1 MRACRCA
8 VTPRLCRDHG
18 SRRRSKSPQARG
30 APPFCCWAVVPRHRR
45 QARALAAARRLGN
58 EVSDR
63 LHCASPPRARR
74 VGQCRSPPV
83 AEARAWVGIGT
94 GRMLWRGGG
103 CRVAGGR
110 VAAPDT
116 LRIARL
122 GTRGPLAGTLVA
134 RLGSVGRRPN
144 AARARPTARGVLTA
158 RVPRGTDS
166 DGARLTA
173 ARLQL
178 WGTDLGLTACV
189 PRGTD
194 SDGAR
199 LTAVCFQPRVLG
211 Y

>member
-30 APPFCCWAVVPRHRR
+30 APLFAAGQLCHATGARLVPWR
-45 QARALAAARRLGN
+45 QPGGWGMKSLTASTAPLRPEPDVLASAAAP
-58 EVSDR
+58 S
-63 LHCASPPRARR
+63 
-74 VGQCRSPPV
+74 
-83 AEARAWVGIGT
+83 
-94 GRMLWRGGG
+94 GGG
-103 CRVAGGR
+103 AGLGRDRYRADVVARWRMPRRWGPGGR
-110 VAAPDT
+110 PGHAETRSAG
-116 LRIARL
+116 A
-122 GTRGPLAGTLVA
+122 RGPLAGTLVA
-134 RLGSVGRRPN
+134 QLGSVGRRPN

-166 DGARLTA
+166 DGASLTA
-173 ARLQL
+173 ARLPIR
-178 WGTDLGLTACV
+178 GTDSGLTACV

-199 LTAVCFQPRVLG
+199 LTAVCFQPRVSG